1 MTQIN
6 LPGQVLVIA
15 YDDGDKALKVNKD
28 SLLLLSDYIEIDNKP
43 SPHISF
49 RKSIQYSL
57 KVALIHP
64 LFLGYWMNTLI
75 DTAIKIDI
83 PKGFIFDGASIP
95 WFAKS
100 SVSGSFDPQY
110 IGPALIHDYLY
121 KYHNKIGML

>member
-15 YDDGDKALKVNKD
+15 YDDGDKALQVNND

-49 RKSIQYSL
+49 RESIQYPL

-83 PKGFIFDGASIP
+83 PKF
-95 WFAKS
+95 
-100 SVSGSFDPQY
+100 V
-110 IGPALIHDYLY
+110 
-121 KYHNKIGML
+121 YHGQRNTYSLGDITEYMANC